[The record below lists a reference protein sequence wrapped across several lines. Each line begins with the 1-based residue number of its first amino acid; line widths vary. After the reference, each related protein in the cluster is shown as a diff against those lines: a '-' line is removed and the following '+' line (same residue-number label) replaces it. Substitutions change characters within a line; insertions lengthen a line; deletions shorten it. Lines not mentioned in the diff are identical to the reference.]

1 MIYPTNFEQKIGF
14 TLIRQMLHDSC
25 LSTLGQEFVERMNF
39 IDKKN
44 EIEDSLDLH
53 TSVGGLFDH
62 IQRARIHSTRAPC
75 VRRRGAPG
83 SAP

>member
-39 IDKKN
+39 IDKKK
-44 EIEDSLDLH
+44 
-53 TSVGGLFDH
+53 
-62 IQRARIHSTRAPC
+62 
-75 VRRRGAPG
+75 
-83 SAP
+83 